1 MTGTIDKILGNSSS
15 YKVGDL
21 MTEGTVRAA
30 IDKLNASPAY
40 RNFADFYMLS
50 KTRGAP
56 PAFSSGGLVKG
67 NKDSEISALE
77 PGEFVLRK
85 AAVDR
90 MGLDTAYKLNATGD
104 TGGETN
110 VEVNITNNGAP
121 VNVSTSP
128 QVRRENGKLVVDIIL
143 EDIRNNGPIR
153 QQIRSIR

>member
-1 MTGTIDKILGNSSS
+1 
-15 YKVGDL
+15 